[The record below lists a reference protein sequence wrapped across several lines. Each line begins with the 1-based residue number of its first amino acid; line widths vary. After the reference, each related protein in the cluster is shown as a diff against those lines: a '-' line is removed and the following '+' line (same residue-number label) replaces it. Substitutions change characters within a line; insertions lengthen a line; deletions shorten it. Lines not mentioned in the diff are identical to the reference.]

1 MEKRLYRTKT
11 DRKICGV
18 CGGLAKYLGCD
29 PTLVRLITAL
39 AVLCTG
45 CGVLLYFIATLVIP
59 NEPVSADTP

>member
-18 CGGLAKYLGCD
+18 CGGLAKYLGRD
-29 PTLVRLITAL
+29 PTLVRLITAI

-45 CGVLLYFIATLVIP
+45 CGVLLYFIAALVIP

>member
-1 MEKRLYRTKT
+1 MEKRLYRNRT
-11 DRKICGV
+11 DKKICGV

-39 AVLCTG
+39 AVLCTS
-45 CGVLLYFIATLVIP
+45 CGVLLYFIAALVIP